1 MPGFT
6 VLYKYWE
13 DWSFVGAV
21 FCFQLEWNNLEK
33 GAVAWP
39 ILVLISTFRWASFVI
54 IFPIYLKDEQT
65 ESCSPFSVMSGSEK
79 NLSKSFRP
87 NMATIHILFLAQRLL
102 LNGGLPI
109 LNLPSEN
116 LMISKGDD
124 KTKFIFQKLSGY
136 LLSEQNISS

>member
-1 MPGFT
+1 
-6 VLYKYWE
+6 
-13 DWSFVGAV
+13 
-21 FCFQLEWNNLEK
+21 
-33 GAVAWP
+33 
-39 ILVLISTFRWASFVI
+39 
-54 IFPIYLKDEQT
+54 
-65 ESCSPFSVMSGSEK
+65 MSGSEK

-124 KTKFIFQKLSGY
+124 KTKCIFQKLSGY